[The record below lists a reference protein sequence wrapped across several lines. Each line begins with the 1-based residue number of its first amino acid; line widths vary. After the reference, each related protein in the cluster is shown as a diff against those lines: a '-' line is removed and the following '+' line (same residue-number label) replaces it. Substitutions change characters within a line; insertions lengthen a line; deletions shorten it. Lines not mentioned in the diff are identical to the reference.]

1 MLSNTVGL
9 PSRLPIAFHS
19 NLLKELFESISK
31 LMFRLKPLV
40 LNRTPFINW
49 EPFQRSLKKRPLQKE
64 RMKSRRLGFV
74 LLVGGCAIGNILY
87 TSPHGSQID
96 SVKDYYEHYSE
107 DKPTV
112 IRPKLQQL
120 ILECMKDIGLSEE
133 EKILTKCVIA
143 NVYEQPR
150 SYGYLYGKVFN
161 RVLVLLPQFFNHQS
175 EEDFDKKNMSEAI
188 PFQLDLSENSQE
200 YRQFQNSLMLSDEA
214 KKFAIARELQ
224 RSKKGYHRLNA
235 AMGVL
240 MACTTYLM
248 CRVINTQFGLLKGP
262 RSARV
267 VAYISLAV
275 THFVM
280 FYYSSKYMKNS
291 QETEFDEAVARIS
304 KSYAR
309 GGVELYLKETAR
321 HLYIRQNVTNSDF
334 DRYGDKVPW
343 FGPYLPLE
351 KRMARCRHIMALHDA
366 DLA

>member
-1 MLSNTVGL
+1 
-9 PSRLPIAFHS
+9 
-19 NLLKELFESISK
+19 
-31 LMFRLKPLV
+31 MFRLKPLV
-40 LNRTPFINW
+40 LKKTPLINW
-49 EPFQRSLKKRPLQKE
+49 VPFPRGLKKRPLQKE
-64 RMKSRRLGFV
+64 IMKSRQFRGFV
-74 LLVGGCAIGNILY
+74 LLVGGCSIGNILY
-87 TSPHGSQID
+87 LSPHGSLID

-120 ILECMKDIGLSEE
+120 IVDCMKDIGMSEE

-150 SYGYLYGKVFN
+150 SYGYFDGKVFN

-175 EEDFDKKNMSEAI
+175 EEDFDKKNTSEAI
-188 PFQLDLSENSQE
+188 PVRLDLSENSQE
-200 YRQFQNSLMLSDEA
+200 YRQFQSSLMLSDEA

-224 RSKKGYHRLNA
+224 RSTKGYHRWEA
-235 AMGVL
+235 AMGVI
-240 MACTTYLM
+240 MVCAAYLISQ
-248 CRVINTQFGLLKGP
+248 VVNIQFGLLKEP
-262 RSARV
+262 RSARMA
-267 VAYISLAV
+267 AYMTLAV
-275 THFVM
+275 THFII
-280 FYYSSKYMKNS
+280 FLYNSKYMKNS
-291 QETEFDEAVARIS
+291 QETEFDEAVARIN

-321 HLYIRQNVTNSDF
+321 HLYIRQNMSSSDF

>member
-1 MLSNTVGL
+1 
-9 PSRLPIAFHS
+9 
-19 NLLKELFESISK
+19 
-31 LMFRLKPLV
+31 MFRLKPLV
-40 LNRTPFINW
+40 LNKTPFINW
-49 EPFQRSLKKRPLQKE
+49 VPFQRGLKKGPLQKE
-64 RMKSRRLGFV
+64 TIKGRRLGFY
-74 LLVGGCAIGNILY
+74 LLVGGCSIANVLY
-87 TSPHGSQID
+87 MSPHGSLID

-120 ILECMKDIGLSEE
+120 IEECMKDIGMSEE

-150 SYGYLYGKVFN
+150 SYGYFYGKVFN

-175 EEDFDKKNMSEAI
+175 EEDFDKKNTSEAI
-188 PFQLDLSENSQE
+188 PVRLDLSENSQD
-200 YRQFQNSLMLSDEA
+200 YRQFQSSLMLSDEA

-224 RSKKGYHRLNA
+224 RSTKGYHRWEA
-235 AMGVL
+235 TMGVI
-240 MACTTYLM
+240 MVFTAYLVS
-248 CRVINTQFGLLKGP
+248 RVVNTQLKLHKGP
-262 RSARV
+262 RFTRMAT
-267 VAYISLAV
+267 YMTLAM
-275 THFVM
+275 THFIM
-280 FYYSSKYMKNS
+280 FLYNSKYMKNS

>member
-1 MLSNTVGL
+1 
-9 PSRLPIAFHS
+9 
-19 NLLKELFESISK
+19 
-31 LMFRLKPLV
+31 MFRLKPLI
-40 LNRTPFINW
+40 LNKNPFINW
-49 EPFQRSLKKRPLQKE
+49 VSFQRGLKKAPLQKE
-64 RMKSRRLGFV
+64 TIKGRRLGYV
-74 LLVGGCAIGNILY
+74 LLVGGCSIANVLY
-87 TSPHGSQID
+87 MSPHGSLID

-120 ILECMKDIGLSEE
+120 IEECMKDIGMSEE
-133 EKILTKCVIA
+133 EKMLTKCVIA

-150 SYGYLYGKVFN
+150 SFGYLYGKIFN

-175 EEDFDKKNMSEAI
+175 EEDFDKKNTSEAI
-188 PFQLDLSENSQE
+188 PFQLDIPENSQE
-200 YRQFQNSLMLSDEA
+200 YRQFQSSLMLSDEA

-224 RSKKGYHRLNA
+224 RSTKGYHRLEA
-235 AMGVL
+235 TMGVI
-240 MACTTYLM
+240 MVFSAYLVS
-248 CRVINTQFGLLKGP
+248 RVVNTQFKLRNGP
-262 RSARV
+262 RLTRLA
-267 VAYISLAV
+267 AYMSLAV
-275 THFVM
+275 THSIM
-280 FYYSSKYMKNS
+280 FLYTFKYMKNS
-291 QETEFDEAVARIS
+291 QETEFDEAVARIN

-321 HLYIRQNVTNSDF
+321 HLYIRQNVTKSDF